1 MMVEYNTIA
10 AGLGS
15 LSNRLQRLNCNLSR
29 GSLKNQYVNLLSNGA
44 LLPETQGYEV
54 TQ

>member
-15 LSNRLQRLNCNLSR
+15 LSNRLQELNYNLSR
-29 GSLKNQYVNLLSNGA
+29 GPLKNQYNKLL
-44 LLPETQGYEV
+44 
-54 TQ
+54 